1 MIMSKDIAKAIKL
14 EEEYLSRKINEGD
27 GTANIY
33 KYLSEAGYDNI
44 NEYWIDAQEYW
55 VKSQNMTLERVY
67 ITEESL
73 DEWVTLSMSNKR
85 LFRSSD
91 IEDPSLG
98 TVAIVGREFNEY
110 DKFINHNVYPVVFNY
125 MRGCIITGIDDLN
138 FCLSIPNKIWLHLN
152 EYVLNKL
159 ADFISLK
166 YDNVIISENDILIDN
181 KKVVGLAIIENK
193 NMSCIIC
200 HISLTDYNDLIYE
213 LCPPH
218 GDKEPGYIDKITK
231 TEFEKEI
238 QSWLH
243 EQ

>member
-1 MIMSKDIAKAIKL
+1 MEKDIARAVEL
-14 EEEYLSRKINEGD
+14 EEEYLSRKIEDGD

-33 KYLSEAGYDNI
+33 KYLAQAGYDDI
-44 NEYWIDAQEYW
+44 NEYWADAQEYW

-73 DEWVTLSMSNKR
+73 GEWVTLSMSNKR

-98 TVAIVGREFNEY
+98 TVAIVGRDFNEY
-110 DKFINHNVYPVVFNY
+110 DKFMAHNVYPVVFNY

-152 EYVLNKL
+152 KYILNKL
-159 ADFISLK
+159 ANFISLR
-166 YDNVIISENDILIDN
+166 YDNVHISENDILIND
-181 KKVVGLAIIENK
+181 KKVVGLAIIENE

-218 GDKEPGYIDKITK
+218 GNKKPGYIDKISK
-231 TEFEKEI
+231 KEFEEEI

>member
-1 MIMSKDIAKAIKL
+1 MKKDIKLAIQL
-14 EEEYLSRKINEGD
+14 EEEYLYRKINLND

-33 KYLSEAGYDNI
+33 EYLQQAGYTDI
-44 NEYWIDAQEYW
+44 NDYHRDAQEYW
-55 VKSQNMTLERVY
+55 VKSQNMSLERVY

-98 TVAIVGREFNEY
+98 TVAIVGKDFN
-110 DKFINHNVYPVVFNY
+110 DHNKFIENGVYPVVFNY

-138 FCLSIPNKIWLHLN
+138 FCLSIPNKTWLQLN

-159 ADFISLK
+159 AKFISNK
-166 YDNVIISENDILIDN
+166 YNDVIISENDILVNN
-181 KKVVGLAIIENK
+181 KKVVGLAIIKNK
-193 NMSCIIC
+193 YMSCIIC
-200 HISLTDYNDLIYE
+200 HISLTDYTELIYK

-218 GDKEPGYIDKITK
+218 NGKEPGYILDITK
-231 TEFEKEI
+231 KEFENEI
-238 QSWLH
+238 QSWLQ